1 MGVSLSFL
9 LQTSRRNLN
18 CKTHTCTSL
27 IRLLETASI
36 TFFWCR
42 DTNTIVLSL
51 LKIWH
56 RHDYHHHPCWMILLI
71 YNSHFISDDLQMVG
85 ACYQRN
91 PLSDSSPFPMEFLS
105 AMYFPRE
112 NSLYIPQTQIDSSLL
127 FIIYLQ
133 ANFYTGN
140 LLLSR
145 QDICRSRTRITMV
158 VRLVDF
164 WMTMIHHQNVYIES
178 FFKFDLPRIYL
189 YVI

>member
-1 MGVSLSFL
+1 MKRGGDVSLLYMGVSLSFL
-9 LQTSRRNLN
+9 LQTSRHNLN

-56 RHDYHHHPCWMILLI
+56 RHDYHHHHHDYHHLCWMILLI
-71 YNSHFISDDLQMVG
+71 YNRHFISDDLKMVE

-91 PLSDSSPFPMEFLS
+91 PLSDSSPFPREFLS
-105 AMYFPRE
+105 AMYFTRE
-112 NSLYIPQTQIDSSLL
+112 SSLYIPQAQIDSSLL
-127 FIIYLQ
+127 LIIYLQ

-145 QDICRSRTRITMV
+145 
-158 VRLVDF
+158 
-164 WMTMIHHQNVYIES
+164 
-178 FFKFDLPRIYL
+178 
-189 YVI
+189 